1 MKKYDY
7 IIIGGGSSGL
17 VTASKLIKHGF
28 DVLIIEEGQ
37 KNNNP
42 ILKMPAG
49 WIPMLSGSPYHKF
62 YKSIPQKQLNNRQ
75 HDIAQAKIL
84 GGGSSIN
91 GMVYMRGKPSDYKNW
106 KIATADNLWDWESLL
121 KNYIKLESNQRIK
134 NKFHGQEGPL
144 KVSDPGFI
152 AEGSKIYIDTMKNLG
167 LPFNDD
173 FNNGNQYGTGYMQF
187 TIDNGKR
194 CDAVKA
200 FLSPIIHNDKLKI
213 FIKTIALKII
223 IENKKAIGVEILH
236 K

>member
-28 DVLIIEEGQ
+28 NVLIIEEGQ

-49 WIPMLSGSPYHKF
+49 WIPMLSGSPYQKF

-106 KIATADNLWDWESLL
+106 KIDTLSKRIISWISNSQLTYDESDE
-121 KNYIKLESNQRIK
+121 NYKKKLNDSIKKQIN
-134 NKFHGQEGPL
+134 H
-144 KVSDPGFI
+144 
-152 AEGSKIYIDTMKNLG
+152 
-167 LPFNDD
+167 
-173 FNNGNQYGTGYMQF
+173 
-187 TIDNGKR
+187 
-194 CDAVKA
+194 
-200 FLSPIIHNDKLKI
+200 
-213 FIKTIALKII
+213 
-223 IENKKAIGVEILH
+223 
-236 K
+236 

>member
-28 DVLIIEEGQ
+28 NVLIIEEGQ

-91 GMVYMRGKPSDYKNW
+91 GMVYMRGKPSD
-106 KIATADNLWDWESLL
+106 
-121 KNYIKLESNQRIK
+121 
-134 NKFHGQEGPL
+134 
-144 KVSDPGFI
+144 
-152 AEGSKIYIDTMKNLG
+152 
-167 LPFNDD
+167 
-173 FNNGNQYGTGYMQF
+173 
-187 TIDNGKR
+187 
-194 CDAVKA
+194 
-200 FLSPIIHNDKLKI
+200 
-213 FIKTIALKII
+213 
-223 IENKKAIGVEILH
+223 
-236 K
+236 